1 MIYQRLNT
9 KAGRATGF
17 MAAVLTVCV
26 TTAPMVANAVQSS
39 KGRPS
44 TSAAA
49 MNVPGGRANDAIR
62 HSNKAAGVISAVMG
76 APDKGIPKELLER
89 AEAVVVCPEV
99 LKAALGIGGRR
110 GQCVVSRRTAG
121 GWSAPVYYNMNG
133 GSFGAQIG
141 GEKLDLVLLV
151 MNKGGVDGLL
161 QDKFEM
167 GGEAGIT
174 AGPVGRTASASTN
187 ATLDAGIL
195 SYSRSKGAFIGAAL
209 KGVAITPDN
218 DLNQAYYGK
227 KASEMIGEGAVMTAA
242 QAPAK
247 VRALPTTLGRYAK
260 RT

>member
-1 MIYQRLNT
+1 MKDQL
-9 KAGRATGF
+9 KFKTG
-17 MAAVLTVCV
+17 
-26 TTAPMVANAVQSS
+26 MVALVAVAILALTASISFNANAASQA
-39 KGRPS
+39 KKRRPPTAAS
-44 TSAAA
+44 TGD
-49 MNVPGGRANDAIR
+49 VPGGRANDAVR
-62 HSNKAAGVISAVMG
+62 RSNKAAGVIRAVMG

-110 GQCVVSRRTAG
+110 GQCVVSRKTAG
-121 GWSAPVYYNMNG
+121 AWSAPVYYNMNG

-174 AGPVGRTASASTN
+174 AGPVGRSASASTN

-195 SYSRSKGAFIGAAL
+195 SYSRSKGAFIGAAI

-218 DLNQAYYGK
+218 DLNQAFYGK
-227 KASEMIGEGAVMTAA
+227 KASELIGEGAVMTSA
-242 QAPAK
+242 QAPAR
-247 VRALPTTLGRYAK
+247 VRALPTTLSRYAK
-260 RT
+260 KN